1 MAEDKKQV
9 VVFKIGEETYGA
21 DITEVREIIRAAE
34 VTVVPKAPP
43 SVSGVI
49 DLRGKIVPVV
59 DLKKRFGLEDK
70 KSLKNARIMIAEVAG
85 ELVGLRIDTAVG
97 VLKVDPS
104 SVESTPDIAVTEEMK
119 AAIVGVAKWKEKLI
133 VLLNLEKVL
142 AAEEVRQMKELK
154 GV

>member
-142 AAEEVRQMKELK
+142 PAEEVRQMKDLK